1 MDVMENNLLSFEEYK
16 ILVEQAPIMIW
27 RSDTTTACDYFNERW
42 LVFTGRAMEQEIGNG
57 WAEGVHPDD
66 FDRCLKIYVDAF
78 QRREIFEMEYRLRR
92 HDGQYR
98 WIFDRGVPF
107 KGPDGNFAGYIGSCI
122 DVTEKVEAREYLQ
135 KMHRK
140 LESIVNERTAELQRK
155 QKELEEMNKT
165 LERQAITDIL
175 TEVYNRQKFY
185 EMLLQEIKESKRYNT
200 HLSLIMFDID
210 HFKFV
215 NDTYGHQAGDAVLKE
230 TAKLISKHI
239 RDADL
244 LARYGGEEFMILTP
258 HTDRENAFML
268 AKKLRETVRTARF
281 NGVQHI
287 TCSFGVAQ
295 FHSSDTIDSF
305 LKRID
310 DALYRAKNNG
320 RDRVEML

>member
-1 MDVMENNLLSFEEYK
+1 MGVMENNLLSFEEYK

-27 RSDTTTACDYFNERW
+27 RSNITTACDYFNERW
-42 LVFTGRAMEQEIGNG
+42 LVFTGRTMEQEIGNG

-66 FDRCLKIYVDAF
+66 FDKCLKIYLDTF
-78 QRREIFEMEYRLRR
+78 QKREVFEMEYRLRR
-92 HDGQYR
+92 HDGRYR

-107 KGPDGNFAGYIGSCI
+107 KGPDGQFAGYIGSCI

-135 KMHRK
+135 KIHRE
-140 LESIVNERTAELQRK
+140 LELLVNERTAELQRK
-155 QKELEEMNKT
+155 QKELEELNEA
-165 LERQAITDIL
+165 LEKQATTDTL
-175 TEVYNRQKFY
+175 TEVYNRQKFH
-185 EMLLQEIKESKRYNT
+185 EMLTQETKESRRYNT

-210 HFKFV
+210 HFKLV
-215 NDTYGHQAGDAVLKE
+215 NDTHGHQAGDAVLKE
-230 TAKLISKHI
+230 AAKLISNNI

-244 LARYGGEEFMILTP
+244 LARYGGEEFMILSP
-258 HTDRENAFML
+258 HTDRESAFTL
-268 AKKLRETVRTARF
+268 AEKLRETVRTAKF

-287 TCSFGVAQ
+287 TCSFGVTQ

-310 DALYRAKNNG
+310 DALYRAKNYG

>member
-1 MDVMENNLLSFEEYK
+1 MGVMENNLLSFEEYK

-27 RSDTTTACDYFNERW
+27 RSNTTTACDYFNERW
-42 LVFTGRAMEQEIGNG
+42 LVFTGRTMEQEIGNG

-66 FDRCLKIYVDAF
+66 FDKCLKIYLDTF
-78 QRREIFEMEYRLRR
+78 QKRGVFEMEYRLRR

-98 WIFDRGVPF
+98 WIFDRRVPF
-107 KGPDGNFAGYIGSCI
+107 KGSDGKFAGYIGSCI

-135 KMHRK
+135 KMHRE

-155 QKELEEMNKT
+155 QKELEEMNKI
-165 LERQAITDIL
+165 LEKQAITDTL
-175 TEVYNRQKFY
+175 TEVYNRQKFH
-185 EMLLQEIKESKRYNT
+185 EMLIQETKESRRYNT

-210 HFKFV
+210 HFKLV

-230 TAKLISKHI
+230 TARLISENI

-244 LARYGGEEFMILTP
+244 LARYGGEEFMILAS
-258 HTDRENAFML
+258 HTDRESAFML
-268 AKKLRETVRTARF
+268 AEKLRETVRTAKF
-281 NGVQHI
+281 NRVQHV
-287 TCSFGVAQ
+287 TCSFGVTQ
-295 FHSSDTIDSF
+295 FHGRDTIDSF

-310 DALYRAKNNG
+310 DALYKAKNYG

>member
-1 MDVMENNLLSFEEYK
+1 MGVMENNLLSFEEYK

-27 RSDTTTACDYFNERW
+27 RSNTTTACDYFNERW
-42 LVFTGRAMEQEIGNG
+42 LVFTGRTMEQEIGNG

-66 FDRCLKIYVDAF
+66 FDKCLKIYLDTF
-78 QRREIFEMEYRLRR
+78 QKRGVFEMEYRLRR

-107 KGPDGNFAGYIGSCI
+107 KGPDGQFAGYIGSCI

-135 KMHRK
+135 KMHRE

-155 QKELEEMNKT
+155 QKELEEMNKI
-165 LERQAITDIL
+165 LEKQAITDTL
-175 TEVYNRQKFY
+175 TEVYNRQKFH
-185 EMLLQEIKESKRYNT
+185 EMLIQETKESRRYNT

-210 HFKFV
+210 HFKLV

-230 TAKLISKHI
+230 TARLISENI

-244 LARYGGEEFMILTP
+244 LARYGGEEFMILAS
-258 HTDRENAFML
+258 HTDRESAFML
-268 AKKLRETVRTARF
+268 AEKLRETVRTTKF
-281 NGVQHI
+281 YGVQHV
-287 TCSFGVAQ
+287 TCSFGVTQ
-295 FHSSDTIDSF
+295 FHGRDTIDSF

-310 DALYRAKNNG
+310 DALYKAKNYG

>member
-1 MDVMENNLLSFEEYK
+1 
-16 ILVEQAPIMIW
+16 
-27 RSDTTTACDYFNERW
+27 
-42 LVFTGRAMEQEIGNG
+42 
-57 WAEGVHPDD
+57 
-66 FDRCLKIYVDAF
+66 
-78 QRREIFEMEYRLRR
+78 
-92 HDGQYR
+92 
-98 WIFDRGVPF
+98 
-107 KGPDGNFAGYIGSCI
+107 
-122 DVTEKVEAREYLQ
+122 
-135 KMHRK
+135 
-140 LESIVNERTAELQRK
+140 
-155 QKELEEMNKT
+155 
-165 LERQAITDIL
+165 
-175 TEVYNRQKFY
+175 
-185 EMLLQEIKESKRYNT
+185 
-200 HLSLIMFDID
+200 MFDID

>member
-1 MDVMENNLLSFEEYK
+1 MDNNLLSFEEYR

-27 RSDTTTACDYFNERW
+27 RSNTTTACDYFNERW
-42 LVFTGRAMEQEIGNG
+42 LAFTGRTIEQEMENG
-57 WAEGVHPDD
+57 WAAGVHPEDLD
-66 FDRCLKIYVDAF
+66 KCLKIYLDTF
-78 QRREIFEMEYRLRR
+78 QKREVFEMEYRLRR

-107 KGPDGNFAGYIGSCI
+107 KGHNGQFAGYIGSCI

-135 KMHRK
+135 KIHRK
-140 LESIVNERTAELQRK
+140 LESIVNERTAELRRK
-155 QKELEEMNKT
+155 QKELEDLNEA
-165 LERQAITDIL
+165 LEKQAITDTL
-175 TEVYNRQKFY
+175 TEVYNRQKFH
-185 EMLLQEIKESKRYNT
+185 EMLIQETKESRRYNT

-210 HFKFV
+210 HFKLV

-230 TAKLISKHI
+230 TAKLISKNI

-258 HTDRENAFML
+258 QTDRESAFTL
-268 AKKLRETVRTARF
+268 AEKLRETIRTTKF
-281 NGVQHI
+281 NGVQHV
-287 TCSFGVAQ
+287 TCSFGVTQ
-295 FHSSDTIDSF
+295 FHGRDTIDSF

-320 RDRVEML
+320 RNRVEML

>member
-1 MDVMENNLLSFEEYK
+1 MGVMENHFLSFEEYK

-42 LVFTGRAMEQEIGNG
+42 LVFTARTMEQEMGNG
-57 WAEGVHPDD
+57 WAAGVHPDD
-66 FDRCLKIYVDAF
+66 LDRCLKIYLDAF
-78 QRREIFEMEYRLRR
+78 QKREIFEMEYRLRR

-107 KGPDGNFAGYIGSCI
+107 KGPDGKFAGYIGSCI

-135 KMHRK
+135 KMHRE
-140 LESIVNERTAELQRK
+140 LEIIVSERTAELQRK
-155 QKELEEMNKT
+155 QKELEEMNKI
-165 LERQAITDIL
+165 LEKQAITDTL
-175 TEVYNRQKFY
+175 TEVYNRQKFH
-185 EMLLQEIKESKRYNT
+185 EMLIQETKEARRYNT

-210 HFKFV
+210 HFKLV
-215 NDTYGHQAGDAVLKE
+215 NDTHGHQAGDTVLKE
-230 TAKLISKHI
+230 TARLISENI

-244 LARYGGEEFMILTP
+244 LARYGGEEFMILAP
-258 HTDRENAFML
+258 HTVRESAFTL
-268 AKKLRETVRTARF
+268 AEKLRETVRTAKF

-287 TCSFGVAQ
+287 TCSFGVTQ
-295 FHSSDTIDSF
+295 FQDTDTIGSF

-310 DALYRAKNNG
+310 DALYRAKNNR